1 MSEGKIFVIS
11 EYKKNQNVFKDVSF
25 ELLGAAQDLRDEAKK
40 NFNLDYKVCAVVLE
54 SGIDAD
60 FCQLSKYGAQEI
72 IYLKN
77 KRFKNY
83 DCINYSCALVEL
95 IKLKSPD
102 IVLFGATDIFRE
114 LAPLVTSKLQTGL
127 TADCT
132 ALSLTKY
139 KGEIKLAATR
149 PTFGGVLMATILS
162 KKNPQCATVREGVF
176 KKKEYDY
183 PPVTDEISLDENVFK
198 TSGIKF
204 LQFSDKEQCQN
215 ALEGAKII
223 LCGGRGL
230 KTKENFEKLQKLAQL
245 SGCAIAASRG
255 AVDKGFAPQEIQVGQ
270 TGKTVAPEIYMAF
283 GVSGAIH
290 HISGMSASKTVIAIN
305 NDPNA
310 PIFENCDYKIVC
322 DANELIDKLLVH
334 FED

>member
-40 NFNLDYKVCAVVLE
+40 NFNLDYKVCAVVLD

-149 PTFGGVLMATILS
+149 PTFGGQLMATILC
-162 KKNPQCATVREGVF
+162 KTYPQMATVRPKVF
-176 KKKEYDY
+176 KVTPDDMYVQTEFINC
-183 PPVTDEISLDENVFK
+183 PVNIDLTGDRYNL
-198 TSGIKF
+198 
-204 LQFSDKEQCQN
+204 L
-215 ALEGAKII
+215 
-223 LCGGRGL
+223 
-230 KTKENFEKLQKLAQL
+230 NFEKTIDSTIDELDSAQIIVAGGKGMKNKDGFEL
-245 SGCAIAASRG
+245 LKKFADKIGAKTAASRG
-255 AVDKGFAPQEIQVGQ
+255 AVEMGLAPSSIQVGQ
-270 TGKTVAPEIYMAF
+270 TGKTVAPKIYIAC
-283 GVSGAIH
+283 GISGAIQH
-290 HISGMSASKTVIAIN
+290 TVGMTGAEHIIAIN
-305 NDPNA
+305 KDENA
-310 PIFENCDYKIVC
+310 PIFEIADTGIVG
-322 DANELIDKLLVH
+322 DV
-334 FED
+334 FEILKEYLTT

>member
-1 MSEGKIFVIS
+1 MPEEKIFVIC
-11 EYKKNQNVFKDVSF
+11 EYKKNCNVFKDVSF
-25 ELLGAAQDLRDEAKK
+25 ELLGAAQNLREEAKR
-40 NFNLDYKVCAVVLE
+40 NFSLEYKVYAVVLD

-77 KRFKNY
+77 KKFKHY
-83 DCINYSCALVEL
+83 DCINYSLALAEL
-95 IKLKSPD
+95 IRLQSPD

-139 KGEIKLAATR
+139 KDEIKLAATR

-176 KKKEYDY
+176 QKKEYDFA
-183 PPVTDEISLDENVFK
+183 PMTNEISLNESIFK
-198 TSGIKF
+198 ISGVKI
-204 LQFSDKEQCQN
+204 LQSDDIEQCRSM
-215 ALEGAKII
+215 LESAKII

-230 KTKENFEKLQKLAQL
+230 KTKENFEKLQKLAQIT
-245 SGCAIAASRG
+245 GCAIAASRG

-270 TGKTVAPEIYMAF
+270 TGKTVAPEIYIAL

-290 HISGMSASKTVIAIN
+290 HISGMSASKTVIAVN

-322 DANELIDKLLVH
+322 DANELIDNLLARV
-334 FED
+334 ES